1 MESLL
6 LLSCCLG
13 LGIIF
18 RQSRLLPENAYRT
31 LNSFVI
37 YAALPALILEKI
49 PAIPFTGSVLY
60 PVLMP
65 WLIFGLSIPFF
76 AWLGHR
82 KGWSKETIGCLT
94 LTAGLGNTSF
104 IGIPVMQMIWGEA
117 GVQIAILAD
126 QPGSFAALSTLGI
139 GVASYYAT
147 GSSTARDIL
156 LRVFRFPPFLAFVL
170 ALILKAGGWQFPD
183 ITHLTLSRLGSMVVP
198 LALVSVGMQL
208 NPSWPGKELPKLLW
222 GLGYKL
228 LFAPAIIFVLYILVL
243 GNSSLLSQGS
253 VMEAAMGPM
262 ITAAIVATNFS
273 LKPELVGRIVGFGIP
288 ASFITLPLWYYII
301 QWFSV

>member
-6 LLSCCLG
+6 LLVCCLG
-13 LGIIF
+13 LGVLF
-18 RQSRLLPENAYRT
+18 RQRKLLPENAYLS

-76 AWLGHR
+76 AFLGKR
-82 KGWSKETIGCLT
+82 KGWSRQTIGCLT

-104 IGIPVMQMIWGEA
+104 VGIPVMQMVWGEA
-117 GVQIAILAD
+117 GVQVAILAD
-126 QPGSFAALSTLGI
+126 QPGSFAALATLGI
-139 GVASYYAT
+139 GVASYYASGT
-147 GSSTARDIL
+147 STVKDIL
-156 LRVFRFPPFLAFVL
+156 LRVFRFPPFLAFVF
-170 ALILKAGGWQFPD
+170 AIILKGSGWELPEVIHF
-183 ITHLTLSRLGSMVVP
+183 TLSRLGSMVVP

-208 NPSWPGKELPKLLW
+208 QPSPPGRELKKLVW

-228 LFAPAIIFVLYILVL
+228 LLAPAVIFTLYILIL
-243 GNSSLLSQGS
+243 ENKSFLSQGS

-262 ITAAIVATNFS
+262 ITAAIVATSFK
-273 LKPELVGRIVGFGIP
+273 LEPKLVGQMVGFGIP
-288 ASFITLPLWYYII
+288 ASFLTLPLWYFLLEYLL
-301 QWFSV
+301 